1 MALVVISINEDELP
15 PHTKE
20 EFEEWVRFCV
30 GDRGGI
36 PMANPLHEYDM
47 TATVREVS
55 STGR

>member
-20 EFEEWVRFCV
+20 EFEEWVRYCV
-30 GDRGGI
+30 GHLGGI
-36 PMANPLHEYDM
+36 HISNPLANNDM

-55 STGR
+55 CVGR